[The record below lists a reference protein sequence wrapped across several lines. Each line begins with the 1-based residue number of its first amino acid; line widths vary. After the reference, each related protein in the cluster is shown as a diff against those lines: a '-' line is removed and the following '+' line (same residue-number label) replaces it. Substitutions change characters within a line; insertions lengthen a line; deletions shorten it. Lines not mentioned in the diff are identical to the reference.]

1 MHAVG
6 LLSVGGS
13 NRKKEEE
20 EEEEEEKCTHYAV
33 VVSLKTMWHCCANE
47 RARGVRDSD
56 AVDL

>member
-13 NRKKEEE
+13 NRKKE